1 MPFRRRI
8 HDLLHARADDD
19 TDRVPLAVRTRTAD
33 LADVR
38 LLLEVLIR
46 PLDPKHVS
54 AEQVG
59 ERAVVPVVRQ
69 WVHDHPMADLPG
81 ELAAPALHAALVD
94 EVAAFG
100 GEFAGLEVVAVEHLI
115 VSPSAD
121 EPDPDPDDPE

>member
-1 MPFRRRI
+1 MPLRRRI
-8 HDLLHARADDD
+8 HELLRSHAEDD
-19 TDRVPLAVRTRTAD
+19 TELVSLAVRTRTAD
-33 LADVR
+33 RADVR
-38 LLLEVLIR
+38 LLLDVLIR

-54 AEQVG
+54 AEQLG

-81 ELAAPALHAALVD
+81 ELAAPALHAALVH

-100 GEFAGLEVVAVEHLI
+100 GEFAGLEVVAIEHLI